1 MSIQCFAER
10 SQCCLALAQRIA
22 LLSNTALQHDTH
34 FSIVLSG
41 GSTPQYFYEL
51 LAKDEWQKQINW
63 EKAHIFFGDE
73 RCVPQDHAD
82 SNYRMAHES
91 LLQHLP
97 TPASQIH
104 RIQGENN
111 PDTEAARYEKL
122 MESILTSISPTKPI
136 FTVTLLGLGG
146 DGHTA
151 SLFPGDSTL
160 QTANIVTS
168 VPAPR
173 SISPAVERISLS
185 LKGIGKSRN
194 ICFLV
199 HGKGKEQMVDEV
211 LSGKYTAYPASL
223 VQRFKPFWY
232 LSGMNCEKLNL

>member
-22 LLSNTALQHDTH
+22 QLSNTALQQDTH

-41 GSTPQYFYEL
+41 GSTPQYLYEL
-51 LAKDEWQKQINW
+51 LAKDEWQEQIKW
-63 EKAHIFFGDE
+63 EQAHIFFGDE
-73 RCVPQDHAD
+73 RCVPKDHAD
-82 SNYRMAHES
+82 CNYRMAYES

-104 RIQGENN
+104 RIKGENN
-111 PDTEAARYEKL
+111 PVAEAARYEKL
-122 MESILTSISPTKPI
+122 IKTILTSISSTKPI
-136 FTVTLLGLGG
+136 FTLTLLGLGR

-160 QTANIVTS
+160 QTSSIVTS
-168 VPAPR
+168 VPTPR
-173 SISPAVERISLS
+173 AMSPAVERISLS
-185 LKGIGKSRN
+185 LKGIGRSRN

-199 HGKGKEQMVDEV
+199 HGKGKEQMVDEA
-211 LSGKYTAYPASL
+211 LSAKDTAYPASL

-232 LSGMNCEKLNL
+232 LSGMNCEKLR